1 VLLIAAGAV
10 LIFAPQV
17 VGLSGNVALLLGVA
31 GVAAGVAV
39 LVSRMRERSVDDGDD
54 GAVV

>member
-1 VLLIAAGAV
+1 
-10 LIFAPQV
+10 V
-17 VGLSGNVALLLGVA
+17 VGLSGDIALVLGVI

-39 LVSRMRERSVDDGDD
+39 LVSRMREKSVDDGDD